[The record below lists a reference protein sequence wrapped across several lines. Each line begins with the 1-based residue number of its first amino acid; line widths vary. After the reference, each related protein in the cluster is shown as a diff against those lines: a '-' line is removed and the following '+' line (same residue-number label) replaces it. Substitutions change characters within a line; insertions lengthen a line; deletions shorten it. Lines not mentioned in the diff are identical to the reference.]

1 MIIPDLG
8 VEKCMYTRGSL
19 SGPGMRL
26 CQGGFSFQSSPGA
39 RHCHACLDASLTA
52 HAGQHQGVSWGSDG
66 SHQRCCAAMTGLQ
79 EAGRLRSGETVLVT
93 AAAGGV
99 GQFVVQLAKQA
110 GSTVIATC
118 GSEDKARLLR
128 RLGADRIV
136 NYRQESLKEV
146 LRKEYPKVITPA
158 AAGSKLNVCQRP
170 CRPALRMQSARCGMR
185 RLQRTS
191 HRWVCSKRGADPCLK
206 GIPPAKRQDP
216 HSTEVCSALEARGCF
231 QALQRA

>member
-1 MIIPDLG
+1 MIFYDNLASICALPCLW
-8 VEKCMYTRGSL
+8 
-19 SGPGMRL
+19 
-26 CQGGFSFQSSPGA
+26 
-39 RHCHACLDASLTA
+39 LDASPSFSM
-52 HAGQHQGVSWGSDG
+52 QDG
-66 SHQRCCAAMTGLQ
+66 IRESHESLEAYIGAAITGLQ

-99 GQFVVQLAKQA
+99 GQSVVQLAKQA

-158 AAGSKLNVCQRP
+158 AAGSKLNVRHGLVG
-170 CRPALRMQSARCGMR
+170 LRSGCSSKVRHR
-185 RLQRTS
+185 RLRVPLTGGFAAS
-191 HRWVCSKRGADPCLK
+191 GEL
-206 GIPPAKRQDP
+206 
-216 HSTEVCSALEARGCF
+216 ALA
-231 QALQRA
+231 